1 MPAAFHDCPPAD
13 QEVVGSVVL
22 SERSKDE
29 LPPLPVP
36 TEGPG
41 AEIVAR
47 TSGDLNRMSDD
58 DLLGPDYQ
66 AWLARRKTDA
76 RTTVTKGFDVRL
88 KADEVMARAEDV
100 LAKLGKRVG

>member
-1 MPAAFHDCPPAD
+1 M
-13 QEVVGSVVL
+13 
-22 SERSKDE
+22 SERSKNE

-41 AEIVAR
+41 AEVIAR
-47 TSGDLNRMSDD
+47 TAGDLKRMSDD

-66 AWLARRKTDA
+66 AWLTRRRTEA

-88 KADEVMARAEDV
+88 KADDVMARAEEI
-100 LAKLGKRVG
+100 LAKVEKADG